1 MNDYLMHYGIIGMK
15 WGVRRY
21 QNPDGTRTEAGKKK
35 ERKEY
40 RITQKKEG
48 YNISPRRVKRN
59 MNNMND
65 KELRTALNRIN
76 MQKEVK
82 QANPSLA
89 RRGESSVKRILGI
102 ATLAGLAVT
111 TFARFGPA
119 GDITKAAQVVT
130 GMGQSAVSK
139 ILNSDVRWL
148 VQGLLI
154 K

>member
-1 MNDYLMHYGIIGMK
+1 MNDYLMHYGVIGMK
-15 WGVRRY
+15 WGVRRF
-21 QNPDGTRTEAGKKK
+21 QNPDGTRTAAGKKK

-48 YNISPRRVKRN
+48 YNISPRRVKKN

-76 MQKEVK
+76 MQREVR

-89 RRGESSVKRILGI
+89 KKGESLVKKYI
-102 ATLAGLAVT
+102 AVAGLVASAATVTAKFAPGVGSVAKDLALGKTAVN
-111 TFARFGPA
+111 
-119 GDITKAAQVVT
+119 
-130 GMGQSAVSK
+130 K
-139 ILNSDVRWL
+139 ILDSNVRWI
-148 VQGLLI
+148 VQGLLT